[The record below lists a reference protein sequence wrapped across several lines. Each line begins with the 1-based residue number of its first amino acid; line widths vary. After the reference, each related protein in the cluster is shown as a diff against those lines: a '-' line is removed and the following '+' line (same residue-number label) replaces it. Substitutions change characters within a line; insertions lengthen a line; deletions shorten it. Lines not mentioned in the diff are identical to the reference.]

1 MKKRFGNLLAI
12 ICAMIMCV
20 ACVPLSS
27 CAVYLDLLQED
38 YSEWYSEDGICG
50 FTAVLSDVCAFG
62 YFRVNGKTVRACFE
76 TSFDASV
83 FITFP
88 YSEDLNIVTESSG
101 GAAYDTS
108 YGVCHGVLAGRRD
121 GDVFH
126 VSNMRV
132 GYTSLGSFDLYR
144 RKVDPS
150 TVDARDYAAC
160 VWKADDGCLTINYG
174 MCGIDEYVAMVET
187 GAESQSVYFRWLE
200 GRRFE
205 IGDKKQYEEE
215 RTVLANGTYSNDTLE
230 LSLHFETDTA
240 FGLEG
245 KTIELTGK
253 TV

>member
-1 MKKRFGNLLAI
+1 M
-12 ICAMIMCV
+12 ICAILFA
-20 ACVPLSS
+20 ACVPFSS

-38 YSEWYSEDGICG
+38 YSEWYSEDGVCG
-50 FTAVLSDVCAFG
+50 FTAVLSDFRAYG

-108 YGVCHGVLAGRRD
+108 YGVLVGRRD

-126 VSNMRV
+126 VTNMRV

-150 TVDARDYAAC
+150 TIDARDYTAC
-160 VWKADDGCLTINYG
+160 VWTADDGYLTIDYG
-174 MCGIDEYVAMVET
+174 MCGIDEYVATVET
-187 GAESQSVYFRWLE
+187 GGEPRSVYFRWLE

-205 IGDKKQYEEE
+205 IGDKKQYEED
-215 RTVLANGTYSNDTLE
+215 RNVLASGTYINNALE
-230 LSLHFETDTA
+230 LSLTFETDTA
-240 FGLEG
+240 FGL
-245 KTIELTGK
+245 KGK
-253 TV
+253 TVKLTGAMG